1 MRNRIIVICMVVIAA
16 VGMLVAPTMAEA
28 QLINEGFEGATFPP
42 DGWATFIGTNGLG
55 TTYDWVQ
62 YSTNPYNG
70 TYAAF
75 VRYEDVTGGTA
86 EDWLVTPQLFPNATD
101 STLSFW
107 MRQSYTSDYGGSY
120 TVRVSTASQTTHADF
135 TVVQTW
141 AETDFST
148 TYTQFSVGLSAY
160 IGQTIYVA
168 FVMEQDDGDS
178 WYLDDVSGVPVPV
191 ELMSF
196 EVN

>member
-1 MRNRIIVICMVVIAA
+1 MRSRIIVISIIVVAA
-16 VGMLVAPTMAEA
+16 GGMLFAPTMAEA

-42 DGWATFIGTNGLG
+42 AGWASFIGTNGFG
-55 TTYDWVQ
+55 TLYDWVQ
-62 YSTNPYNG
+62 STTSNSG

-75 VRYEDVTGGTA
+75 VRYENVGSETA
-86 EDWLVTPQLFPNATD
+86 EDWLVTPQLFPDATD

-107 MRQSYTSDYGGSY
+107 MKQAFISDYGTAY

-135 TVVQTW
+135 TVIQTW
-141 AETDFST
+141 AEADFDA
-148 TYTQFSVGLSAY
+148 TYAQFSVDLSAY
-160 IGQTIYVA
+160 IGQAIYVA
-168 FVMEQDDGDS
+168 FVMDQDDGDS
-178 WYLDDVSGVPVPV
+178 WYIDDVSGVPVPV